1 MKNRLLSILLC
12 AAMVLGLV
20 PVSVLADSTGTNEHT
35 HCVCGKS
42 GCGDESHGGD
52 RTWTGISSL
61 GDIKGAGNYYLTKD
75 VTLDY
80 RWEISSENGEINL
93 CLNGKTITWTGYNAS
108 PSAVIYITGGGN
120 LTVTDCRKYTGGITT
135 NKDGVII
142 YNLGTF
148 TLWNGKIYGNQA
160 GCGVQNCP
168 DGTFNMYGGSIENN
182 HTTTEGGGV
191 VNDGTFNMT
200 GGSITG
206 NSGKRC
212 GGVYNRKIFNMTGG
226 SITDNSGKE
235 NSGGVYNIGT
245 LNISGTPIITD
256 NTVDGAKNNVYLR
269 SDNKKITVVGDG
281 MSEDARVG
289 ITGTLGNTVITG
301 TSSTTG
307 FFVDNADNT
316 GYDLVA
322 DGNGGI
328 KLDGHK
334 DHRICGDSDCT
345 EHGNV
350 LTWKG
355 ITNLSEITKSGNY
368 YLKQDVTLTASWS
381 VDYDINL
388 CLNGKTITGPS
399 VYQTITITKGSL
411 TITDCTKA
419 GKITHAAN
427 QTGRAIYNATELTIW
442 NGIIT
447 GNDAGKATDHYYYGG
462 GVYNNSAG
470 TFNMYGGSIIG
481 NYAQSGGGVYNA
493 GTFNMYGGTISD
505 NTSESGGGVH
515 NEGKFTVSGAPNIT
529 GNMAGSRG
537 TDGTLINGVRNNVYN
552 HSNNYY
558 INSKGLDSGASV
570 GISGSNNGI
579 AVKGTTSLT
588 GFFCDDTDYMLK
600 DNGNNGL
607 KLSRDVVLSGKL
619 LTKADGAEMTAGKKT
634 YDANAVVFDGA
645 EVKINGN
652 IVEDATFAY
661 TWQKK
666 DEDGTYTALTDLTG
680 FTGPTDAGDY
690 KFTVTAIKG
699 GEELASTT
707 WTFTVEKARLNVTV
721 TVSDKVYDGKTET
734 RNYSVSVTGFIGNGT
749 WDWRA
754 WDANF
759 EDANVG
765 NDKTVTVKFEISGD
779 TLKNHT
785 APETVEGKANITP
798 RTLTVNVTA
807 QNKEYDGTADANV
820 KAELDKS
827 GVVNNDEVT
836 LVTDGVTAK
845 FDTKNAGKN
854 KTVTLSGSYGLS
866 GTAANNYTLS
876 VSENLTANINKR
888 ELTVKNLIV
897 ANKIYDGT
905 NKAEI
910 SGTPTLS
917 GALNGEDVT
926 LKNGTPSFA
935 GVSTGENIPVNFTEF
950 SLSGADAGNYTLV
963 QPTGIT
969 ANITPYTSNKSEYRV
984 NSNDW
989 LNDDF
994 TVTAENGWL
1003 LSYTNTA
1010 EGEWVDRLTASQ
1022 ETDSSELRFYVKN
1035 KASGIISEVVTE
1047 YYKIDKTA
1055 PAGEIRIN
1063 ERNWWQEF
1071 LNTISFN
1078 LFYPDKQT
1086 VSITA
1091 SDNGSGVK
1099 TIEYLLTADDLSIA
1113 QLADKTFTA
1122 YEKSFGLEPDAKLIV
1137 YVKITDTAGNVK
1149 YLRSDFI
1156 VLDATAP
1163 VISGADNGKTYCGSV
1178 RLTVTDEYLGT
1189 VTVNGDTVELTD
1201 GKLTLNP
1208 ANGVQTVV
1216 ATDKAG
1222 NSTTV
1227 KVTINDGHTWG
1238 EWTSKHDGTHTRV
1251 CEFDGAS
1258 DTADCHGGT
1267 ATCQEKAICDDCHQ
1281 PYGDYGAH
1289 DWDMTDWGY
1298 TDADGHARIC
1308 KTDKC
1313 AEHSTVT
1320 AHTKDRDAA
1329 TENDPVKCTECGYE
1343 IASALGHICANHLMP
1358 VAANE
1363 PTCTEDGNKAYYK
1376 CDCGKFYEDAT
1387 ANIEITDHSGVI
1399 KNKLG
1404 HDWAEATCTAPKTCK
1419 RDGCNATDGNLL
1431 GHNYSDEWSKDA
1443 SGHWHE
1449 CQRKGCTDKADFTQH
1464 APGADAT
1471 ETDDQTCTECGYVI
1485 TPALGHVCANHL
1497 TPVEAKDATCTETGN
1512 IAYYKCDCSKLFKD
1526 ATASVEI
1533 TEAQTVIAN
1542 KGHEYEWIVDKEA
1555 TATEKGIKHEEC
1567 KVCHDKKAAVEIPDS
1582 GGISHETGDS
1592 SMTGIWL
1599 AILIVSGIGVA
1610 VTVYSKKKRSVR

>member
-20 PVSVLADSTGTNEHT
+20 PVSVLAASTGTNEHT

-42 GCGDESHGGD
+42 DCGDESHGGD
-52 RTWTGISSL
+52 RTWIGVSHPYDITGP
-61 GDIKGAGNYYLTKD
+61 GNYYLTQSVQLESNWHIYSD
-75 VTLDY
+75 T
-80 RWEISSENGEINL
+80 GEINL
-93 CLNGKTITWTGYNAS
+93 CLNGHTITWAGNVSMQNAV
-108 PSAVIYITGGGN
+108 VIISGN
-120 LTVTDCRKYTGGITT
+120 LTVTDCQKYTGQITRT
-135 NKDGVII
+135 NSKDGVII

-148 TLWNGKIYGNQA
+148 TLWNGKIYGNQD

-182 HTTTEGGGV
+182 RTTREGGGV

-206 NSGKRC
+206 NSGKYC
-212 GGVYNRKIFNMTGG
+212 GGVFNREIFNMTGG

-235 NSGGVYNIGT
+235 DSGGVYNIDT
-245 LNISGTPIITD
+245 LNISGAPIITD
-256 NTVDGAKNNVYLR
+256 NTVNGVENNVYLR
-269 SDNKKITVVGDG
+269 SDNKKITVAGDG
-281 MSEDARVG
+281 MSADAKVG
-289 ITGTLGNTVITG
+289 ITGTPGNTVIIG
-301 TSSTTG
+301 TTSTTG
-307 FFVDNADNT
+307 FFVDNVSNT
-316 GYDLVA
+316 GYDLVP
-322 DGNGGI
+322 DGNGGL
-328 KLDGHK
+328 KLAVHG

-355 ITNLSEITKSGNY
+355 ITDLSEITRSGNY
-368 YLKQDVTLTASWS
+368 YLKQDVKLNSDWK

-399 VYQTITITKGSL
+399 VYQTITIKNGSL

-462 GVYNNSAG
+462 GVYNTG

-579 AVKGTTSLT
+579 AVKGTTSLN
-588 GFFCDDTDYMLK
+588 GFFCDNTDYMLK

-619 LTKADGAEMTAGKKT
+619 LTKADGTEMTDGKKT
-634 YDANAVVFDGA
+634 YDANAVVFDDA

-652 IVEDATFAY
+652 TVEDATFTY
-661 TWQKK
+661 DWQKK
-666 DEDGTYTALTDLTG
+666 GEDGIYTALTELTG
-680 FTGPTDAGDY
+680 TTGPTDAGDY
-690 KFTVTAIKG
+690 KLTVTVIKG
-699 GEELASTT
+699 GEELASAT
-707 WTFTVEKARLNVTV
+707 WTFTIEKAMLNVV
-721 TVSDKVYDGKTET
+721 ITVSDKEYDGKTEAE
-734 RNYSVSVTGFIGNGT
+734 NYSVDVTGFIGSGEWNY
-749 WDWRA
+749 RA
-754 WDANF
+754 WDVNF
-759 EDANVG
+759 ADANVG
-765 NDKTVTVKFEISGD
+765 NDKTVTAKFEISGD
-779 TLKNHT
+779 ALKNHT
-785 APETVEGKANITP
+785 APATVESRANITP

-807 QNKEYDGTADANV
+807 QNKEYDGNDSATV
-820 KAELDKS
+820 KAVLDT
-827 GVVNNDEVT
+827 GRVVNNDEVI
-836 LVTDGVTAK
+836 LVSDGVTAK
-845 FDTKNAGKN
+845 FDTKNVGKN
-854 KTVTLSGSYGLS
+854 KTVTLSGDYSLS

-876 VSENLTANINKR
+876 VSENLTANINER

-917 GALNGEDVT
+917 GVLNGEDVT

-1022 ETDSSELRFYVKN
+1022 ETDSGELRFYVKN

-1063 ERNWWQEF
+1063 ERNRWQEF

-1137 YVKITDTAGNVK
+1137 YAKITDTAGNVK
-1149 YLRSDFI
+1149 YLRSDGI

-1178 RLTVTDEYLGT
+1178 TLTVTDEYLGT
-1189 VTVNGDTVELTD
+1189 VTVNGDTAELTD
-1201 GKLTLNP
+1201 GKLMLNP
-1208 ANGVQTVV
+1208 ADGVQTVV

-1222 NSTTV
+1222 NSTTIE
-1227 KVTINDGHTWG
+1227 VTINNGHNYSD
-1238 EWTSKHDGTHTRV
+1238 EWSKDSSGHWHDCLNT
-1251 CEFDGAS
+1251 
-1258 DTADCHGGT
+1258 DC
-1267 ATCQEKAICDDCHQ
+1267 
-1281 PYGDYGAH
+1281 
-1289 DWDMTDWGY
+1289 
-1298 TDADGHARIC
+1298 
-1308 KTDKC
+1308 TDK
-1313 AEHSTVT
+1313 ADF
-1320 AHTKDRDAA
+1320 AQHTPGAAA
-1329 TENDPVKCTECGYE
+1329 TETDDQVCTECGYV
-1343 IASALGHICANHLMP
+1343 IADKLGHICANHLTP

-1443 SGHWHE
+1443 SGHWHA

-1464 APGADAT
+1464 TPGADAT

-1533 TEAQTVIAN
+1533 TEAQTVSAN

-1567 KVCHDKKAAVEIPDS
+1567 KVCHDKKAAVEIPAA

>member
-61 GDIKGAGNYYLTKD
+61 GDINGAGNYYLTKD

-80 RWEISSENGEINL
+80 RWGISSENGEINL

-120 LTVTDCRKYTGGITT
+120 LTVTDCREYTGGITT

-182 HTTTEGGGV
+182 RTTTEGGGV

-226 SITDNSGKE
+226 SITDNSGEE

-269 SDNKKITVVGDG
+269 SDNKKIAVVGDG

-328 KLDGHK
+328 KLAVHG

-345 EHGNV
+345 EHGKV

-355 ITNLSEITKSGNY
+355 ITNLNEITESGNY

-552 HSNNYY
+552 HNNNYY
-558 INSKGLDSGASV
+558 ISSKGLDSGASV

-588 GFFCDDTDYMLK
+588 GFFCDNTDYMLK

-619 LTKADGAEMTAGKKT
+619 LTKADGTEM
-634 YDANAVVFDGA
+634 
-645 EVKINGN
+645 
-652 IVEDATFAY
+652 
-661 TWQKK
+661 
-666 DEDGTYTALTDLTG
+666 
-680 FTGPTDAGDY
+680 
-690 KFTVTAIKG
+690 
-699 GEELASTT
+699 
-707 WTFTVEKARLNVTV
+707 
-721 TVSDKVYDGKTET
+721 
-734 RNYSVSVTGFIGNGT
+734 
-749 WDWRA
+749 
-754 WDANF
+754 
-759 EDANVG
+759 
-765 NDKTVTVKFEISGD
+765 
-779 TLKNHT
+779 
-785 APETVEGKANITP
+785 
-798 RTLTVNVTA
+798 
-807 QNKEYDGTADANV
+807 
-820 KAELDKS
+820 
-827 GVVNNDEVT
+827 
-836 LVTDGVTAK
+836 
-845 FDTKNAGKN
+845 
-854 KTVTLSGSYGLS
+854 
-866 GTAANNYTLS
+866 
-876 VSENLTANINKR
+876 
-888 ELTVKNLIV
+888 
-897 ANKIYDGT
+897 
-905 NKAEI
+905 
-910 SGTPTLS
+910 
-917 GALNGEDVT
+917 
-926 LKNGTPSFA
+926 
-935 GVSTGENIPVNFTEF
+935 
-950 SLSGADAGNYTLV
+950 
-963 QPTGIT
+963 
-969 ANITPYTSNKSEYRV
+969 
-984 NSNDW
+984 
-989 LNDDF
+989 
-994 TVTAENGWL
+994 
-1003 LSYTNTA
+1003 
-1010 EGEWVDRLTASQ
+1010 
-1022 ETDSSELRFYVKN
+1022 
-1035 KASGIISEVVTE
+1035 
-1047 YYKIDKTA
+1047 
-1055 PAGEIRIN
+1055 
-1063 ERNWWQEF
+1063 
-1071 LNTISFN
+1071 
-1078 LFYPDKQT
+1078 
-1086 VSITA
+1086 
-1091 SDNGSGVK
+1091 
-1099 TIEYLLTADDLSIA
+1099 
-1113 QLADKTFTA
+1113 
-1122 YEKSFGLEPDAKLIV
+1122 
-1137 YVKITDTAGNVK
+1137 
-1149 YLRSDFI
+1149 
-1156 VLDATAP
+1156 
-1163 VISGADNGKTYCGSV
+1163 
-1178 RLTVTDEYLGT
+1178 
-1189 VTVNGDTVELTD
+1189 TD
-1201 GKLTLNP
+1201 GK
-1208 ANGVQTVV
+1208 
-1216 ATDKAG
+1216 
-1222 NSTTV
+1222 
-1227 KVTINDGHTWG
+1227 
-1238 EWTSKHDGTHTRV
+1238 
-1251 CEFDGAS
+1251 
-1258 DTADCHGGT
+1258 
-1267 ATCQEKAICDDCHQ
+1267 
-1281 PYGDYGAH
+1281 
-1289 DWDMTDWGY
+1289 
-1298 TDADGHARIC
+1298 
-1308 KTDKC
+1308 
-1313 AEHSTVT
+1313 
-1320 AHTKDRDAA
+1320 KDIR
-1329 TENDPVKCTECGYE
+1329 
-1343 IASALGHICANHLMP
+1343 
-1358 VAANE
+1358 
-1363 PTCTEDGNKAYYK
+1363 
-1376 CDCGKFYEDAT
+1376 
-1387 ANIEITDHSGVI
+1387 
-1399 KNKLG
+1399 
-1404 HDWAEATCTAPKTCK
+1404 
-1419 RDGCNATDGNLL
+1419 
-1431 GHNYSDEWSKDA
+1431 
-1443 SGHWHE
+1443 
-1449 CQRKGCTDKADFTQH
+1449 CQRRC
-1464 APGADAT
+1464 
-1471 ETDDQTCTECGYVI
+1471 V
-1485 TPALGHVCANHL
+1485 
-1497 TPVEAKDATCTETGN
+1497 
-1512 IAYYKCDCSKLFKD
+1512 
-1526 ATASVEI
+1526 
-1533 TEAQTVIAN
+1533 
-1542 KGHEYEWIVDKEA
+1542 
-1555 TATEKGIKHEEC
+1555 
-1567 KVCHDKKAAVEIPDS
+1567 
-1582 GGISHETGDS
+1582 
-1592 SMTGIWL
+1592 
-1599 AILIVSGIGVA
+1599 
-1610 VTVYSKKKRSVR
+1610 